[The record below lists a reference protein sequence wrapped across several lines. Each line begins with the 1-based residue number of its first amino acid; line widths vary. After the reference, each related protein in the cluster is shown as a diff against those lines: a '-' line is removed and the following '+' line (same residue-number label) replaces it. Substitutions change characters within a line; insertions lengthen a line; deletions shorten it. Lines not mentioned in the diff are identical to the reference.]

1 MIMNLVAISI
11 NHRTASVEK
20 REAVHLGSEEIK
32 KYLDDLK
39 LLYFKE
45 GFILSTCNRTEIF
58 GITNDYFPSYT
69 ELENFLIERKKV
81 DGLSDENFQKYF
93 SCSALNHLFNIV
105 SGIDS
110 QITGDNQIFGQT
122 KESFQ
127 IAEDK
132 DCVGFLMKRVFDAAI
147 HVGKRVKTETE
158 ISDGASNASYAAI
171 QIVEKIFASLQKKSA
186 LIIGAGE
193 TAELA
198 AKHLHDKGIGKI
210 AITNRTIKKAEI
222 LADKLHGRIIHF
234 SQFKEFLHE
243 FDIIISATAAEETIL
258 SFSEISS
265 MMKKRNYETTAIMD
279 LAVPRDIDAKVKSIE
294 NIFYHDVDSLSKIV
308 EKSLNK
314 RKSEIPKAQAIIQ
327 EELVNFY
334 NWYNSLEVAPTI
346 KSLREYYESI
356 RSEEVGKFI
365 NKFSEPDKE
374 KVEMVTKK
382 IINKLL
388 HHPTME
394 LKKASAGSTASTE
407 VASRIALIREIFGID
422 ASIKNGRN
430 E

>member
-1 MIMNLVAISI
+1 MNLVAISI
-11 NHRTASVEK
+11 NHRTASVDK
-20 REAVHLGSEEIK
+20 REAVHLSSEEIK
-32 KYLDDLK
+32 NYLDDLK
-39 LLYFKE
+39 RLFFKE

-58 GITNDYFPSYT
+58 GISNEYFPSYA
-69 ELENFLIERKKV
+69 ELEKFLIERKKV
-81 DGLSDENFQKYF
+81 NGLSDENFQKYF

-122 KESFQ
+122 KQSFQ
-127 IAEDK
+127 IAEEK
-132 DCVGFLMKRVFDAAI
+132 GLAGFLLKRVFDAAI

-158 ISDGASNASYAAI
+158 ISDGASNVSYAAI
-171 QIVEKIFASLQKKSA
+171 QIVEKIFASLQKKNA

-198 AKHLHDKGIGKI
+198 AKNLHDKGIGKI
-210 AITNRTIKKAEI
+210 AITNRTIEKAEM
-222 LADKLHGRIIHF
+222 LAAKLHGRIIHF

-243 FDIIISATAAEETIL
+243 FDIIISATSAEETIL
-258 SFSEISS
+258 SFEEIST

-279 LAVPRDIDAKVKSIE
+279 LAIPRDIDSKVKSIE

-308 EKSLNK
+308 EKSLSK
-314 RKSEIPKAQAIIQ
+314 RKAEIPKVQSIIQ

-346 KSLREYYESI
+346 KSLRDYFESI
-356 RSEEVGKFI
+356 RSDEVGKFI
-365 NKFSEPDKE
+365 NKFSDADKE
-374 KVEMVTKK
+374 KVEMVTKR

-388 HHPTME
+388 HNPTME
-394 LKKASAGSTASTE
+394 LRKASAGSTASTE
-407 VASRIALIREIFGID
+407 AAGRIALIREIFGID
-422 ASIKNGRN
+422 ASNENGRN